1 MGWTKNP
8 CIEHRLSDKRFV
20 DLNLPRCFHS
30 SMFERRI
37 MHETGEGWGTRSNL
51 QQTLGRTSR
60 IYWRFV
66 VTLDVSNEGL
76 ICFEKNLH
84 HLLLPTWQW
93 LSCIGAKMEKYGKKN
108 KSPGFNTFSSRFKLL
123 KTWFLA
129 MKENNKLHP
138 ARVFDTQSLGPH
150 TEIWCWAQATQ
161 TEDWTEDV
169 KLPISRCVIWFVF
182 CLDP

>member
-1 MGWTKNP
+1 MGWTVWGEPNP
-8 CIEHRLSDKRFV
+8 CIDHRLSDKRFV

-76 ICFEKNLH
+76 I
-84 HLLLPTWQW
+84 
-93 LSCIGAKMEKYGKKN
+93 
-108 KSPGFNTFSSRFKLL
+108 
-123 KTWFLA
+123 
-129 MKENNKLHP
+129 
-138 ARVFDTQSLGPH
+138 
-150 TEIWCWAQATQ
+150 
-161 TEDWTEDV
+161 
-169 KLPISRCVIWFVF
+169 
-182 CLDP
+182 